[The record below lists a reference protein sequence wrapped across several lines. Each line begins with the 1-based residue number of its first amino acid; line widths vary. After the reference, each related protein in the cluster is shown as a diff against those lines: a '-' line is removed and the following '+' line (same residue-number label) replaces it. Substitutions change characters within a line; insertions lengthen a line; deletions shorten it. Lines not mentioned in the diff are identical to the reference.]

1 MYKQLG
7 KRVIDLIVSC
17 IALIV
22 LSPLMLFVALLI
34 RVTDPGPIIFK
45 QSRVGKDGLLFAFYK
60 FRSMSIN
67 TGDISSDKVG
77 EINIGLIGKAI
88 RRTSIDELPQLFSIL
103 KGEMSFVGPRPALF
117 NQDDLITLR
126 TEKGVDKLVP
136 GVTGWAQ
143 VNGRDD
149 LSISEKVDLDWK
161 YLNRQSFWFDLQI
174 LWVTLLKV
182 VRSEGV
188 SH

>member
-45 QSRVGKDGLLFAFYK
+45 QSRVGKDGLLFTFYK

-88 RRTSIDELPQLFSIL
+88 RRTSIDELPQLFNILIGNMSI
-103 KGEMSFVGPRPALF
+103 VGPRPPIPS
-117 NQDDLITLR
+117 QIELIKIRKRDGSIQCLPGLTGLAQISSFDGMSVN
-126 TEKGVDKLVP
+126 EKAAFDKDY
-136 GVTGWAQ
+136 A
-143 VNGRDD
+143 N
-149 LSISEKVDLDWK
+149 SISFMNDFIIIFRTFS
-161 YLNRQSFWFDLQI
+161 YLFKKPP
-174 LWVTLLKV
+174 VY
-182 VRSEGV
+182 
-188 SH
+188 